1 MKKSILTFGL
11 LASVMVLTSSFSPE
25 VSNENIAM
33 NLTSNSI
40 DIGGTQSVGKDRKV
54 DIGGTQ
60 SVGKDRKVD
69 INGTQ
74 SVGKDRKVD

>member
-33 NLTSNSI
+33 NN
-40 DIGGTQSVGKDRKV
+40 IGIVPINGEQSAGGNRKV
-54 DIGGTQ
+54 DIVSSENFVQNSQSTTQ
-60 SVGKDRKVD
+60 ESQNLRINRKMD
-69 INGTQ
+69 
-74 SVGKDRKVD
+74 

>member
-33 NLTSNSI
+33 NITSNSI
-40 DIGGTQSVGKDRKV
+40 DIGGSSVG
-54 DIGGTQ
+54 GN
-60 SVGKDRKVD
+60 RKVD
-69 INGTQ
+69 INGS
-74 SVGKDRKVD
+74 SVGGNRKVD